1 MNGNL
6 LGFLASIHFLAAR
19 VPQGLVKLACFEPML
34 IEKLIGYRVSGIGIA
49 WVIGERRNRVFSK

>member
-1 MNGNL
+1 M
-6 LGFLASIHFLAAR
+6 GFLASIHFLAAR